1 MGETASQIRL
11 AVDIGGTFTDV
22 VLDGP
27 DGLISTK
34 QLTTH
39 GDPTTA
45 VIAAASR
52 LLEQSG
58 IEPEAVDCVIHG
70 TTLGANIIIERRGAR
85 TALLVTEGHRD
96 ALETAYENRFDQY
109 DLAIRKAPALVP
121 RRYRW
126 PVRERMG
133 AKGNILLPL
142 DEASVDRFIDKI
154 KAERIGSVAV
164 GLLHS
169 YANPVHEQ
177 RVAEILREALPGLF
191 ISLSSEITPQI
202 REYDRL
208 STAVANAYMQPL
220 VGGYLAALETGLK
233 RRGFGCPLLMV
244 MSSGGLTTV
253 ETASRY
259 PVRLVESGPAGGSIL
274 AASIARKAHIDKVV
288 SFDMGG
294 TTAKLC
300 LIEKGQPRQSGRL
313 EVDRLYRYIKGSG
326 IPLRIPAIEM
336 VEIGAGGGS
345 IAVIDELRRLRVGPQ
360 SAGSEPGPACYA
372 RGGDEATVTDAD
384 LLLGHISA
392 ADFAAGQITLSRE
405 AAVSAVRERVATVLQ
420 LDTTE
425 AAAGINDVV
434 NEAMANAARVHA
446 IETGRDI
453 TQYTLVAF
461 GGGAPLHAGA
471 VADKLGIRRIII
483 PHLAGV
489 GSAVGFLLA
498 PVSFEQT
505 QSWVVPLHE
514 INTRE
519 LQDKI
524 ETMTEDAAALVH
536 MAKPGADLQRSVKA
550 TMRYSGQGHEV
561 DTVLDGTAPNDVA
574 TLRNAFED
582 QYRLQYGRL
591 IPGVDIELVTLVVQV
606 GETSSADSK
615 QLTGPESRPIETR
628 KTQYICVDKGRRH
641 VEVACYQR
649 NGLQPGHTFKGPA
662 IIREEQTATLV
673 PDTMRAGVNDRLDII
688 MERG

>member
-1 MGETASQIRL
+1 MGETAGQTRL

-27 DGLISTK
+27 DGFSSTK

-39 GDPTTA
+39 GDPAAA

-52 LLEQSG
+52 LLEQAG
-58 IEPEAVDCVIHG
+58 IEPGAVDCVIHG

-96 ALETAYENRFDQY
+96 TLETAYENRFDQY

-121 RRYRW
+121 RRFRW
-126 PVRERMG
+126 PVRERMAATG
-133 AKGNILLPL
+133 DILLPL
-142 DEASVDRFIDKI
+142 DEASVVRFIDRI
-154 KAERIGSVAV
+154 KAERIESVAV

-169 YANPVHEQ
+169 YANPAHEQ
-177 RVAEILREALPGLF
+177 RVAGILRAALPDLF
-191 ISLSSEITPQI
+191 ISLSAEISPQI

-208 STAVANAYMQPL
+208 STAAANAYIQPL

-233 RRGFGCPLLMV
+233 RRGFDCPLLMV

-253 ETASRY
+253 ETAGRF
-259 PVRLVESGPAGGSIL
+259 PVRLVESGPAGGAIL
-274 AASIARKAHIDKVV
+274 AADIARRADIDKVV

-300 LIEKGQPRQSGRL
+300 LIENGRPTQSGTL

-326 IPLRIPAIEM
+326 IPLRIPSIEM

-345 IAVIDELRRLRVGPQ
+345 MARIDELQRLRVGPQ

-372 RGGDEATVTDAD
+372 RGGGEATVTDAD

-392 ADFAAGQITLSRE
+392 ADFAAGQITLSRD
-405 AAVSAVRERVATVLQ
+405 AAHSAVQERVAALLQ
-420 LDTTE
+420 LDATE

-446 IETGRDI
+446 VESGRDI
-453 TQYTLVAF
+453 AQYTLVAF
-461 GGGAPLHAGA
+461 GGAAPLHAGA

-489 GSAVGFLLA
+489 GSAMGFLLA
-498 PVSFEQT
+498 PISFEHT
-505 QSWVVPLHE
+505 RSWVAPLHG
-514 INTRE
+514 IDARA
-519 LQDKI
+519 LQERI
-524 ETMTEDAAALVH
+524 ETMTGDAAALVH
-536 MAKPGADLQRSVKA
+536 AAKPGADLQRSVKA

-561 DTVLDGTAPNDVA
+561 DTVLDSFDVA
-574 TLRNAFED
+574 ALRNAFEN

-591 IPGVDIELVTLVVQV
+591 IPGVDIELVTLVVRV
-606 GETSSADSK
+606 GETSSP
-615 QLTGPESRPIETR
+615 GPRQPAGPGPRPVETR
-628 KTQYICVDKGRRH
+628 ETQYVYVDKGRRR
-641 VEVACYQR
+641 VEIACYR
-649 NGLQPGHTFKGPA
+649 RGALQPGHTFKGPA
-662 IIREEQTATLV
+662 VIREEQTATLV
-673 PDTMRAGVNDRLDII
+673 PDTMRAGVNGQLDII
-688 MERG
+688 MEGS